1 MAQPIHFQIPS
12 RNGHHVSNGHLH
24 RQPEKYEAATLAG
37 YDLLQALYDAGIL
50 EAARATVGGGSSI
63 IEQAV
68 AVASGPEAIRASRNL
83 LLLIKA
89 LVDIDPTLLS
99 DMTRAIPVA
108 LVQAS
113 RDEARPPGLIKLVS
127 TFFVNKD
134 FRRGLAAFN
143 DLIICF
149 GRNLTA
155 KGECQTGSSESVV

>member
-1 MAQPIHFQIPS
+1 MGVPIQFRLSS
-12 RNGHHVSNGHLH
+12 RNGHHALNT
-24 RQPEKYEAATLAG
+24 QPRRDSEKYAAATLAG
-37 YDLLQALYDAGIL
+37 YDLLQTLYDAGVL
-50 EAARATVGGGSSI
+50 EAARATVGGGSKI

-68 AVASGPEAIRASRNL
+68 AVGSGPEAIRATRNL
-83 LLLIKA
+83 LLLLKA
-89 LVDIDPTLLS
+89 LAEIDPILLS

-113 RDEARPPGLIKLVS
+113 RDEARPPGLLKLIS

-155 KGECQTGSSESVV
+155 SKKACEDA

>member
-1 MAQPIHFQIPS
+1 MAQPIQFQLPS
-12 RNGHHVSNGHLH
+12 RNGHHVSNGHVH

-37 YDLLQALYDAGIL
+37 YDLLQALYDAGVL
-50 EAARATVGGGSSI
+50 EAARATVGGGASI

-68 AVASGPEAIRASRNL
+68 AVGNTPETIRASRNL
-83 LLLIKA
+83 LLLLKA
-89 LVDIDPTLLS
+89 LGEIDPSLLS

-113 RDEARPPGLIKLVS
+113 RDEARPPGLLKLIS
-127 TFFVNKD
+127 TFFVNRD

-155 KGECQTGSSESVV
+155 KGECQIDSPK

>member
-1 MAQPIHFQIPS
+1 MGVPIQFRLS
-12 RNGHHVSNGHLH
+12 SLNGHHEPNGQPH
-24 RQPEKYEAATLAG
+24 RESEKYAAATLAG
-37 YDLLQALYDAGIL
+37 YDLLQALYEAGVL
-50 EAARATVGGGSSI
+50 EAARATVGGGASI

-68 AVASGPEAIRASRNL
+68 AVGSAPEAIRASRNL
-83 LLLIKA
+83 LLLLKA
-89 LVDIDPTLLS
+89 LGDIDPTLLS

-113 RDEARPPGLIKLVS
+113 RDEARPPGLLKLIS

-155 KGECQTGSSESVV
+155 KAQCQIDSSD